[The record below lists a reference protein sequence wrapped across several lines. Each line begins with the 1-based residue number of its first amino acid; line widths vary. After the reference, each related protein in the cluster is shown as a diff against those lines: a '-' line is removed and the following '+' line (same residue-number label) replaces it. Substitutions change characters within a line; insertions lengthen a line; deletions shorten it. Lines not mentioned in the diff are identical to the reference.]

1 MLFPLLE
8 ELWMGPLNY
17 VFMLESWIGLGIESL
32 FPIMLGFA
40 SEVMTPQFLSEPGV
54 TEDQGTGKQNIP

>member
-1 MLFPLLE
+1 
-8 ELWMGPLNY
+8 
-17 VFMLESWIGLGIESL
+17 MLESWIGLGIESL

-54 TEDQGTGKQNIP
+54 TEDQGPGKQNIP